1 MEFHDILVRPFRRP
15 IIFHGGSSF
24 QYDANADVTNT
35 ARALSVDKNM
45 SESLELEIEVEGHYP
60 HCHYVGQI
68 ALHQRQSIPFAATDI
83 DSHGPHDLGYV
94 HVTPLLSPTMPSV
107 YPVMSVLD
115 DHDPLVGDRV
125 VFLSPVA
132 YSDDYRIN
140 DLNAPSGNYTS
151 VSDSSED
158 SKVDDYTPP
167 AASHLPASADCRP
180 PADTRH
186 SLVADDDPDHDD
198 HHYIITSYPLVS
210 AGKPMVNDDS
220 MEITHHHAPDDCT
233 YGHHPRCVMAS
244 DDALDDRPPPAP
256 APPTTILC
264 LSANDASQL
273 VAPIASGAFSLPV
286 IVVLPHLQT
295 SLYFILYSLL

>member
-1 MEFHDILVRPFRRP
+1 MCMEFHDILVRPFRRP

-45 SESLELEIEVEGHYP
+45 SESLELELEVEGHYP

-83 DSHGPHDLGYV
+83 VSHGPHDLGYV
-94 HVTPLLSPTMPSV
+94 HDTPLLSPTMPSV

-158 SKVDDYTPP
+158 SKVDDY
-167 AASHLPASADCRP
+167 
-180 PADTRH
+180 
-186 SLVADDDPDHDD
+186 
-198 HHYIITSYPLVS
+198 
-210 AGKPMVNDDS
+210 
-220 MEITHHHAPDDCT
+220 
-233 YGHHPRCVMAS
+233 
-244 DDALDDRPPPAP
+244 
-256 APPTTILC
+256 
-264 LSANDASQL
+264 
-273 VAPIASGAFSLPV
+273 
-286 IVVLPHLQT
+286 
-295 SLYFILYSLL
+295 

>member
-1 MEFHDILVRPFRRP
+1 
-15 IIFHGGSSF
+15 
-24 QYDANADVTNT
+24 
-35 ARALSVDKNM
+35 M
-45 SESLELEIEVEGHYP
+45 SESLELDLEVEGHYP

-83 DSHGPHDLGYV
+83 VSHGPHDLGYV
-94 HVTPLLSPTMPSV
+94 HDTPLLSPTMPSV

-186 SLVADDDPDHDD
+186 SLVADGDPDHDD

-256 APPTTILC
+256 PHHHYVPVRRRRPSFS
-264 LSANDASQL
+264 LSARGPHRFRCFLPPSHR
-273 VAPIASGAFSLPV
+273 GATP
-286 IVVLPHLQT
+286 PPD
-295 SLYFILYSLL
+295 

>member
-1 MEFHDILVRPFRRP
+1 MTFSSGHLDGRSYFMVALRSSMMRMRMWPTLALPVPYLFIKTWASHWSLILKV
-15 IIFHGGSSF
+15 
-24 QYDANADVTNT
+24 
-35 ARALSVDKNM
+35 
-45 SESLELEIEVEGHYP
+45 EVEGHYP

-83 DSHGPHDLGYV
+83 VSHGPHDLGYV
-94 HVTPLLSPTMPSV
+94 HDTPLLSPTMPSV

-115 DHDPLVGDRV
+115 DHDPLVGERV
-125 VFLSPVA
+125 FFSPRLPTVMTIA
-132 YSDDYRIN
+132 STTWMRRVGITP
-140 DLNAPSGNYTS
+140 LLVIAVRTPRLMTALLLQVIFQLVPIVVHQLILAIPWSLMVIPIMTITTTS
-151 VSDSSED
+151 SRP
-158 SKVDDYTPP
+158 TP
-167 AASHLPASADCRP
+167 
-180 PADTRH
+180 
-186 SLVADDDPDHDD
+186 
-198 HHYIITSYPLVS
+198 SYPL
-210 AGKPMVNDDS
+210 GNPLVNDDS
-220 MEITHHHAPDDCT
+220 MEITDHHAPDDCT

-256 APPTTILC
+256 PPTILC